1 MRRSVI
7 APAFL
12 ALELL
17 SRLELPNLF
26 LTKEVLYQL
35 SYNSMSIIMID
46 LFMLLYLF
54 LDVNALAV
62 DFSVR
67 IQLSY
72 CTAKHA
78 LHMFRL
84 FITHSILS
92 QLSFVSSLIKGTAHF
107 NTQQK
112 KRAVFTALRINFHK
126 SAASTTSYRYA
137 FCPLCLM
144 ISYINMAAALLAF
157 SELILPDIGIDTVK
171 SHFSFTSLLIPLPS
185 LPMTIAIGPLRSASV

>member
-78 LHMFRL
+78 LLML
-84 FITHSILS
+84 FMIITRSAKSPLSSVSSFQKHASSAHSQHPGKLKNSFSVNLFLFKS
-92 QLSFVSSLIKGTAHF
+92 QL
-107 NTQQK
+107 
-112 KRAVFTALRINFHK
+112 
-126 SAASTTSYRYA
+126 
-137 FCPLCLM
+137 P
-144 ISYINMAAALLAF
+144 
-157 SELILPDIGIDTVK
+157 
-171 SHFSFTSLLIPLPS
+171 
-185 LPMTIAIGPLRSASV
+185 

>member
-72 CTAKHA
+72 CTAKQI
-78 LHMFRL
+78 LHMLLL
-84 FITHSILS
+84 FITHSIMS

-112 KRAVFTALRINFHK
+112 KRAV
-126 SAASTTSYRYA
+126 
-137 FCPLCLM
+137 
-144 ISYINMAAALLAF
+144 LLLF
-157 SELILPDIGIDTVK
+157 G
-171 SHFSFTSLLIPLPS
+171 
-185 LPMTIAIGPLRSASV
+185 